1 MYWCIGV
8 SIRPCSGISS
18 TCISSSSVHLLHVI
32 VVVVLVVVVV
42 VVVVPVWSSFA
53 HGSAVLFLCVIRRG

>member
-8 SIRPCSGISS
+8 SIRPCSSISS
-18 TCISSSSVHLLHVI
+18 TCISISSVHLLHVI
-32 VVVVLVVVVV
+32 VVVVLVVV